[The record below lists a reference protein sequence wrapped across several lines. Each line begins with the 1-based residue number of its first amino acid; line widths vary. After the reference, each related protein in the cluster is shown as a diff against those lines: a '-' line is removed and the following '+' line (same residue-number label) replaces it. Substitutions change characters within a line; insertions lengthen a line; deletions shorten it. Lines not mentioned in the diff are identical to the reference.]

1 MKVLTILAAILL
13 LLFLLSRMR
22 VGSRVRYAE
31 GRLLVR
37 VRIGPGWFTVY
48 PVKKKEKPPKAKA
61 EKPAEGAGKPRKP
74 AMAKGEAVSLVM
86 DALPVVAEAA
96 GRLKRKIRI
105 DDLKLD
111 LLWSAPEPAACG
123 IGYGAAN
130 AAAGMIW
137 PLFEQ
142 NFNVKSY
149 RVRTGVDF
157 DRGSPDIRIEA
168 VITITQ
174 GQLLTLALGVL
185 WKLFQI
191 WRSHSAAILSTTKQ
205 KEAV

>member
-1 MKVLTILAAILL
+1 MNGLKILL
-13 LLFLLSRMR
+13 AVLLVLFLLSRIR
-22 VGSRVRYAE
+22 VGGQVRYA
-31 GRLLVR
+31 GGALLVR
-37 VRIGPGWFTVY
+37 VGLGPGWMTVY
-48 PVKKKEKPPKAKA
+48 PVKRKEKQGEEKTEKSGKAAKKPEKA
-61 EKPAEGAGKPRKP
+61 PMEKRDLCG
-74 AMAKGEAVSLVM
+74 MVM
-86 DALPVVAEAA
+86 DALPVLAEAA
-96 GRLKRKIRI
+96 GALKRKIRI

-111 LLWSAPEPAACG
+111 LVWSAPEPAACG

-149 RVRTGVDF
+149 RIRTGIDF

-168 VITITQ
+168 LISITV
-174 GQLLTLALGVL
+174 GQILALALGVL
-185 WKLFQI
+185 GKLFKI